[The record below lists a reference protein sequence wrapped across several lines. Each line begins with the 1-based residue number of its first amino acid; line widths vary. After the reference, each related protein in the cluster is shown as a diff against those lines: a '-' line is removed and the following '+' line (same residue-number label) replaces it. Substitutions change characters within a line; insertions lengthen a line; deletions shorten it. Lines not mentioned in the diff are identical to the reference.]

1 MNIDDYKKLKATQ
14 LVEQKKDRDEA
25 IKRIPSQQLRGRK
38 LIFPELYELWDRQVS
53 ESAEGMYYG
62 ETIEDAL
69 VIMEALNE
77 GLNTN
82 KIKKII
88 HTLDCSESG
97 FSITRNIVTYF
108 SKRGPEFF
116 RDTYD
121 EKIDTATT
129 KTLNKIENRNKKLEQ
144 LHTRKI

>member
-1 MNIDDYKKLKATQ
+1 
-14 LVEQKKDRDEA
+14 
-25 IKRIPSQQLRGRK
+25 
-38 LIFPELYELWDRQVS
+38 
-53 ESAEGMYYG
+53 MYYG

-88 HTLDCSESG
+88 HTFDCSESG

>member
-38 LIFPELYELWDRQVS
+38 LIFPELYELWDRQVC

-69 VIMEALNE
+69 VIMEALNK

-82 KIKKII
+82 KIKKMI